1 MNALNGAALVARADL
16 LSGLMEA
23 LVAAATGLLVG
34 IPAQVMYS
42 VLRVRFE
49 RLVIELEA
57 AASEVLVLLT
67 AQRGVTA

>member
-1 MNALNGAALVARADL
+1 
-16 LSGLMEA
+16 
-23 LVAAATGLLVG
+23 
-34 IPAQVMYS
+34 MYS

-67 AQRGVTA
+67 AQRGTAA